1 MDRII
6 ILSIR
11 ELNKKNSG
19 NARIKNR
26 RVVVVDDDSIW
37 LDYLTGEIELRGI
50 ELRHLFEADGCLR
63 SSGLPKSIDLFLV
76 DVMLP
81 SEFRYPI
88 DYSRYTGVFLARDI
102 RKYHQAVPIV
112 LLSNHSMPDAVA
124 RIQKALASIGNCAF
138 VSKQRFK
145 TALDFGDI
153 IEAIL
158 ADGVG
163 ALKRGFW
170 KRLGAGV
177 LIQPNF
183 AGVGVDLREVFDV

>member
-1 MDRII
+1 MI
-6 ILSIR
+6 
-11 ELNKKNSG
+11 
-19 NARIKNR
+19 AAT
-26 RVVVVDDDSIW
+26 
-37 LDYLTGEIELRGI
+37 DYMRSYSDQIGRWITAPYVTLGTDGYGRSDTRAQ
-50 ELRHLFEADGCLR
+50 LRHFFEADACLR
-63 SSGLPKSIDLFLV
+63 SSRLLKNIDLFLV